1 MTTPD
6 TIVSA
11 ILATLATTAPQ
22 LSCAPGTPERQII
35 EAVAAQI
42 SAAYIGQYLTGGM
55 MDINTKSGLE
65 LDQFVGIFGF
75 GRLQGTAASGVISMT
90 MTAVPTAAI
99 SVPLGSQFYNTPG
112 LAGLSTT
119 LFFSSTQ
126 AVTIPAGSSQVSI
139 PVQCTTVGTSGNVP
153 PDSVTSQSAAIG
165 SSVVTN
171 TAAFTGGTNV
181 ETDAQLR
188 QRFMDTLLRNISGT
202 SDWYIN
208 TALQNNYVAR
218 AAVYGPVSLYST
230 QIAVPESSVTLSNLS
245 SNVGYVWPGGT
256 SCFTGIGTDSETFY
270 SPIDDFTLTADVP
283 PTFEVVDGSALVTGQ
298 IVDLEFQYTTASS
311 RNSPGTGGPTN
322 KVDVFIDGS
331 APFMV
336 TETCIVTSQTFSATS
351 TDPLYFEN
359 FERVDT
365 GAFPTQTNRFMRLGS
380 VPILNF
386 PSSITVGPDTYEE
399 GTHYYLLQG
408 TTKLKGSQLEVAGL
422 EWISAGAANSSQLTL
437 NYTYNQAPQLL
448 DAIMAS
454 SKQICTDI
462 LTHVADYQYI
472 TTNLTIEYSRNYAI
486 STVNTAVVARLQIF
500 YQTLGFA
507 GVVIISQLEAAV
519 QQVLGVN
526 EVHVTTQDEAV
537 AAFGADSLLYGI
549 WQVDNSADVTPTV
562 EQINITD
569 FVLLDNQLAVYQN
582 TNTLQAPNIGG
593 GGS

>member
-6 TIVSA
+6 TIVAA

-35 EAVAAQI
+35 EAVSAQI

-75 GRLQGTAASGVISMT
+75 GRLQGSPASGVVSMT
-90 MTAVPTAAI
+90 MTTVPTAAI

-112 LAGLSTT
+112 LAGLSIT
-119 LFFSSTQ
+119 LYFASTQ

-139 PVQCTTVGTSGNVP
+139 PIQCTTVGTSGNVP
-153 PDSVTSQSAAIG
+153 PDSITSQSAAIG

-171 TAAFTGGTNV
+171 TAALTGGTNV

-188 QRFMDTLLRNISGT
+188 QRFMDTLLRNIAGT
-202 SDWYIN
+202 SDWYVN

-230 QIAVPESSVTLSNLS
+230 QLTVPESSTTLESLS
-245 SNVGYVWPGGT
+245 PNVSYVWPGGT
-256 SCFTGIGTDSETFY
+256 SCFTGVGTDSETFY
-270 SPIDDFTLTADVP
+270 SPVDDFSLTGTP
-283 PTFEVVDGSALVTGQ
+283 PTFEVVGGSALVVGQ

-311 RNSPGTGGPTN
+311 RNDPPNGITN
-322 KVDVFIDGS
+322 KVDVFVDGS
-331 APFMV
+331 SPFMV
-336 TETCIVTSQTFSATS
+336 TETCMFTEQEFSATS
-351 TDPLYFEN
+351 TNPLYYEN
-359 FERVDT
+359 FKRVDS
-365 GAFPTQTNRFMRLGS
+365 GSFPVQTNYFMRLGS
-380 VPILNF
+380 VPIMNF
-386 PSSITVGPDTYEE
+386 PSSITVGATTYEE

-408 TTKLKGSQLEVAGL
+408 ITSLQGSQLEVAGL
-422 EWISAGAANSSQLTL
+422 EWLSSSGLADNTQLTL

-448 DAIMAS
+448 DAVMAS
-454 SKQICTDI
+454 TKQVCTDV
-462 LTHVADYQYI
+462 LNHVADYQYI
-472 TTNLTIEYSRNYAI
+472 TTNLTVEYSRNYAI
-486 STVNTAVVARLQIF
+486 STVNNAIVARLQIF
-500 YQTLGFA
+500 YQTLGFS
-507 GVVIISQLEAAV
+507 GVVILSQLEAAV

-526 EVHVTTQDEAV
+526 EVHVTTQSEAV
-537 AAFGADSLLYGI
+537 TAFGEGSLLYGI
-549 WQVDNSADVTPTV
+549 WAVDNSADVTPSGG
-562 EQINITD
+562 QIKTDD

-582 TNTLQAPNIGG
+582 ANTLQAPNIGG